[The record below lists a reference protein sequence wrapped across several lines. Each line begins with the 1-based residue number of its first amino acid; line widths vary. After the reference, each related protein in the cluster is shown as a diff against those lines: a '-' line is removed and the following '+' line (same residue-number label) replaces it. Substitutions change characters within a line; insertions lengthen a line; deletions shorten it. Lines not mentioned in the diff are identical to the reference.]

1 MMEIFLSRSIPVNSA
16 YWLHIPSEQED
27 DMLGIFAN
35 VFKRATY
42 QDEQELHRDLRG
54 DFRPPFHLS
63 QQTRRQNG
71 WRGDHD
77 D

>member
-1 MMEIFLSRSIPVNSA
+1 
-16 YWLHIPSEQED
+16 
-27 DMLGIFAN
+27 MLGIFAN
-35 VFKRATY
+35 AFKRATF

-63 QQTRRQNG
+63 QETHRRTG
-71 WRGDHD
+71 WKGEQD